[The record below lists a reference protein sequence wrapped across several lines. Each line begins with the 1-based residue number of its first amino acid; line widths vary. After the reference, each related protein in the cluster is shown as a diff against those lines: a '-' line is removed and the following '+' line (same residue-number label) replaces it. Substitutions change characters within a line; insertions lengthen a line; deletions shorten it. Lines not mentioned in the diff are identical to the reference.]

1 MGTSYKGGA
10 VHYHSISENL
20 PSLKS
25 KYDYKDGYFGTKG
38 DSSTNSRVRHIA
50 SEDPVQTA
58 KEFYDRA
65 TYGGIETPIYD
76 KNSNVIGQKTN
87 LEDGSVITWRN
98 VSSSDGTP
106 AVDINIEKSSNSGG
120 IKQQKIHFVKEK

>member
-1 MGTSYKGGA
+1 MGTCYKGGA
-10 VHYHSISENL
+10 DHYHSISENL
-20 PSLKS
+20 PALKS
-25 KYDYKDGYFGTKG
+25 KYHYENGYFGTKG
-38 DSSTNSRVRHIA
+38 DSSSNSRVRHIT

-58 KEFYDRA
+58 KEFYDRV

-76 KNSNVIGQKTN
+76 KKSNYIGKKTS

-120 IKQQKIHFVKEK
+120 IKQQKIHFEKEK